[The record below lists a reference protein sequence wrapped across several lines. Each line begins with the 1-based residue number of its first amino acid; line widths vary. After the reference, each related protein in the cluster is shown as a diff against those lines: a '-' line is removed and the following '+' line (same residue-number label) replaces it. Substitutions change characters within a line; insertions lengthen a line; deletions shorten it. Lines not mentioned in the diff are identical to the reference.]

1 MAEEVEATPEAAAPA
16 PEGTAAPST
25 AAALAPEDNAAE
37 PAAAAPAPEAA
48 SPPAA
53 GSPRGYRA
61 SLERSVYHLG
71 ELPVR
76 RVPLTATGAPTAA
89 SPPAVEQRVGSDLL
103 GAPQLSRPASRARTG
118 GSGRVRSRCSA
129 PNQRSR
135 HAEWPRPK
143 LWILRHFNTQ
153 AKPKKRKA
161 KPKPKPPSPAV
172 PHVSPKAGPGSPD
185 RHSGPGP
192 GTYHDGLAR
201 GIGATKPSG
210 TVAWSKW
217 PSSPPPRCGQP
228 FGHDPPAQ
236 LYSHAPQGKRALAT
250 GRLRQ
255 RPAPCPEPDLS
266 LTPPPLT

>member
-1 MAEEVEATPEAAAPA
+1 MATAEVEATPEAAAPA
-16 PEGTAAPST
+16 PEGTAAPSA
-25 AAALAPEDNAAE
+25 AAALAPEDHAAE

-76 RVPLTATGAPTAA
+76 RVPLTATGAPMAA

-217 PSSPPPRCGQP
+217 PRSRPLRCGQ
-228 FGHDPPAQ
+228 
-236 LYSHAPQGKRALAT
+236 ALWS
-250 GRLRQ
+250 
-255 RPAPCPEPDLS
+255 RPACSALLARPTGEESPRHRPAAAEACPVPRA
-266 LTPPPLT
+266 